1 MTHGCTLS
9 RLGVPV
15 TSLGR
20 GGGAWFPSQNC
31 RPPWP
36 GPEKGNLILTSK
48 MWRFISVAQENGLQR
63 RFTSKF
69 LDCGYL
75 KCHTAAIPFRLSGIM
90 EKGNCVHP
98 QPSLRSRWL
107 MPGVCSRKK
116 EKEKNRGKKRTG
128 TWSLWRNSVELLSL
142 WLALLLQQSA
152 ASDTHLQVHYSRVQ
166 HPFFLRIRPPLHRV
180 SIAAVWARARSADLT
195 CGSDSHEMEEFC
207 LELKNQQNC
216 FWKTHL
222 AETDLCDLLT
232 SRGC

>member
-20 GGGAWFPSQNC
+20 GGSWFPSQNC

-36 GPEKGNLILTSK
+36 GPEKGNLLLTSK
-48 MWRFISVAQENGLQR
+48 TWRFISQTGERSPKKIYIQIFGLRVSKMPHCGHSLPSSRYHGKRKLRPPSTVTKEQMVNARCLLQKKRKRKEQE
-63 RFTSKF
+63 
-69 LDCGYL
+69 
-75 KCHTAAIPFRLSGIM
+75 
-90 EKGNCVHP
+90 
-98 QPSLRSRWL
+98 
-107 MPGVCSRKK
+107 
-116 EKEKNRGKKRTG
+116 KKRTG

-166 HPFFLRIRPPLHRV
+166 HPFFLRIRPPLHRG
-180 SIAAVWARARSADLT
+180 SIAAVWARTRSADLT
-195 CGSDSHEMEEFC
+195 CGSDSHEMEKFC
-207 LELKNQQNC
+207 LELKNQQNY

-222 AETDLCDLLT
+222 AETDLCGLLT